1 MYVTRDCDRM
11 YVTRENKTTSKM
23 RDDGKTSFGKVL
35 NCVLS
40 NSLDKT
46 RTLTDVI
53 TSDQFK
59 ESTSEIRGVF
69 TG

>member
-1 MYVTRDCDRM
+1 
-11 YVTRENKTTSKM
+11 M

-35 NCVLS
+35 FCILS

-46 RTLTDVI
+46 RALTDVI